1 MKRKRLLWK
10 IYPTYLLIT
19 IFTLLAIGW
28 YASRTLQNFYHREVR
43 SDLEARTRLIDLYLS
58 QYLNSPSHDKIDKV
72 CEVIRNISS
81 TAIALI
87 RPDGSVACDSEVGES
102 YIANQS
108 AFIEVHEALHGR
120 TGYAIRYD
128 DSFQRRKMMYL
139 ALPHVHNEK
148 VTALVRSAIPVN
160 SIDATL
166 EAILFRLLLGGLS
179 VGVIAA
185 IVSLVI
191 SKRLIRPLE
200 EIKRG
205 ASRFASGDLNY
216 RLTVHDTEEI
226 ASLTEA
232 MNQMAFQLNDRLNRI
247 ARQNSEKEALLSSMV
262 EGVIAVN
269 KQEQIISINQ
279 AAANL
284 FNIDNPA
291 SVMGRYLHEVIRKK
305 SIHRFIKQVLTS
317 REVTESEIIIY
328 EKDEKHLL
336 ARGTVLRSPDGE
348 EIGTLV
354 VLNDMT
360 NLKMLENIRRD
371 FVANVSHELK
381 TPITSI
387 KGFVET
393 LSSGAIDDNENSK
406 RFLDIILRQS
416 ERLEAII
423 EDLLTL
429 AKIEQKA
436 SRAEILLKPEPLKGV
451 IEAAI
456 SNCELKWM
464 GKNINIKLSCPT
476 DLFVRMNN
484 HLLEQAVAN
493 LIDNAIKYSDPGSV
507 VEVKALQ
514 NQYGIKIQVVDYG
527 CGISREHLPRL
538 FERFY
543 RVDKARSRKLGGT
556 GLGLAIV
563 KHIAKVHHGN
573 VLVES
578 TPGKGSVFTII
589 LPNIDQFNHIDSSS
603 LTR

>member
-1 MKRKRLLWK
+1 MKHKRLLWK

-19 IFTLLAIGW
+19 FFTLLAIGW
-28 YASRTLQNFYHREVR
+28 YTSRTLQNFYHREVQ
-43 SDLEARTRLIDLYLS
+43 SDLEARTRLIDFYLS
-58 QYLNSPSHDKIDKV
+58 QYLNSPTQSNLKDA
-72 CEVIRNISS
+72 CEVIRDISS

-87 RPDGSVACDSEVGES
+87 GPDGSVTCDSEAALSDKVD
-102 YIANQS
+102 QS
-108 AFIEVHEALHGR
+108 SFTEVQEALQGR
-120 TGYAIRYD
+120 TGYAIRYND
-128 DSFQRRKMMYL
+128 ALQRKRMMYL
-139 ALPHVHNEK
+139 ALPHIHNKK
-148 VTALVRSAIPVN
+148 VTAVVRSAIPIN
-160 SIDATL
+160 SIDTTL
-166 EAILFRLLLGGLS
+166 ETILFRLLLGGLII
-179 VGVIAA
+179 GVIAA

-200 EIKRG
+200 EIKSG

-216 RLTVHDTEEI
+216 RLRIHDTEEM
-226 ASLTEA
+226 ANLAEA

-247 ARQNSEKEALLSSMV
+247 ARQHSEKEALLSSMV

-269 KQEQIISINQ
+269 RQEQIISINQ

-284 FNIDNPA
+284 FNIDDPA

-305 SIHRFIKQVLTS
+305 SIHKFITQVLTS
-317 REVTESEIIIY
+317 REVTESEIVIY

-336 ARGTVLRSPDGE
+336 ARGTVLRSPNGE
-348 EIGTLV
+348 EIGILV

-360 NLKMLENIRRD
+360 NLKRLETIRRD

-393 LSSGAIDDNENSK
+393 LCSGAIDDSENLR

-456 SNCELKWM
+456 SDCELKWM
-464 GKNINIKLSCPT
+464 GKNINIKLSCQD
-476 DLFVRMNN
+476 DLVVRMNN
-484 HLLEQAVAN
+484 HLLEQAVSN
-493 LIDNAIKYSDPGSV
+493 LIDNAVKYSDPGSV
-507 VEVKALQ
+507 VEVKAFQ
-514 NQYGIKIQVVDYG
+514 NHYGVKIQVQDYG

-563 KHIAKVHHGN
+563 KHISKVHHGN
-573 VLVES
+573 VLVDS
-578 TPGKGSVFTII
+578 IPGKGSIFTII
-589 LPNIDQFNHIDSSS
+589 LPNIDHRINDSS
-603 LTR
+603 LGR